1 MGQNPT
7 GYLALKTE
15 VAGCYGC
22 CPLIPMV
29 TNDSS
34 RIELKL
40 HLLFRQTAE
49 SYQPLSNYIMR
60 MQTAACMVVM
70 MMMMTTTTTKKKK
83 KKKKMKAG
91 TLILLEHLV
100 ARLDWIFSDFS
111 DGRNEETANIFCSDT
126 LQGSHWILPERST
139 QTAGGPSVRIKA
151 QREAGHNLSTKF
163 TRTFHR
169 GIIVRIFRV

>member
-1 MGQNPT
+1 
-7 GYLALKTE
+7 
-15 VAGCYGC
+15 
-22 CPLIPMV
+22 
-29 TNDSS
+29 
-34 RIELKL
+34 
-40 HLLFRQTAE
+40 
-49 SYQPLSNYIMR
+49 
-60 MQTAACMVVM
+60 
-70 MMMMTTTTTKKKK
+70 MMMTTTTKKKKTKK

-151 QREAGHNLSTKF
+151 QRDAGHNLSPNSPELST
-163 TRTFHR
+163 
-169 GIIVRIFRV
+169 VESL